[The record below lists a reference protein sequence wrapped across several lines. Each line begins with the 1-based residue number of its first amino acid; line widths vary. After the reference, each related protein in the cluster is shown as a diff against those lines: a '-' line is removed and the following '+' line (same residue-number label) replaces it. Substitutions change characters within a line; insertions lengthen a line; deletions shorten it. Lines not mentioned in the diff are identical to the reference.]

1 MAPRECLLM
10 TLDCVP
16 HQVRETL
23 AEAALALEAE
33 RADKAEAETA
43 AVVAE
48 EAVARM
54 AQLAERGDQERV
66 LQLSSTVAELARW
79 QTSAHAAW
87 EEAGREVKRRQE
99 TELLEQAKQSAIVD
113 LRARALIDGA
123 SSRASPR
130 GLVEGGGRVQGGG
143 YAGTLPVGTSTMA
156 DAACAGCT
164 AGAGSTPRLS
174 CSAWEQLQLSQL
186 QLGAQL
192 GACSGSVGAETGGQ
206 TGSGRQS
213 PETGCAGAA
222 LAFAAW
228 ATAPS
233 NDVAA
238 SAELTAAREV
248 LQGYQAMSRQQRDPI
263 APRTALGGGEQLRAQ
278 LRTQLMLT
286 PEGAARAQHGETPTS
301 SGCSTRSLTTG
312 SGQGLSSLARS
323 LASRPSSVSAVAPSP
338 LLAITPRIGHARGP
352 VPATPRSD
360 PRSGSDL
367 LSPRQ
372 QQALSAG
379 GVPRRTRLFE
389 ENALRSV
396 LHLG

>member
-1 MAPRECLLM
+1 M
-10 TLDCVP
+10 
-16 HQVRETL
+16 
-23 AEAALALEAE
+23 
-33 RADKAEAETA
+33 
-43 AVVAE
+43 
-48 EAVARM
+48 
-54 AQLAERGDQERV
+54 
-66 LQLSSTVAELARW
+66 
-79 QTSAHAAW
+79 
-87 EEAGREVKRRQE
+87 
-99 TELLEQAKQSAIVD
+99 
-113 LRARALIDGA
+113 
-123 SSRASPR
+123 
-130 GLVEGGGRVQGGG
+130 QGGH
-143 YAGTLPVGTSTMA
+143 AGTLPVGTSTVA
-156 DAACAGCT
+156 DEACAGCT
-164 AGAGSTPRLS
+164 AGAGSTPAVGSTPRLS
-174 CSAWEQLQLSQL
+174 CSTWEQLQLSQL
-186 QLGAQL
+186 QL

-206 TGSGRQS
+206 TGS
-213 PETGCAGAA
+213 AA
-222 LAFAAW
+222 AAFAFAAW